1 MINKALLIV
10 AVSLCAAAGAATP
23 LASADPNYYGVLS
36 CSSCE
41 AGPPVGFAYTD
52 QVNAGIRDGLTEL
65 PGIPD

>member
-1 MINKALLIV
+1 VITKVLIIV
-10 AVSLCAAAGAATP
+10 AVSLCAAAGTASP
-23 LASADPNYYGVLS
+23 RASADPNYYGVLS

-41 AGPPVGFAYTD
+41 GGPPVGFAYTD

>member
-1 MINKALLIV
+1 VITKALSIV
-10 AVSLCAAAGAATP
+10 AVSLCVAAGAASP
-23 LASADPNYYGVLS
+23 QASADPNYYGVLS

-41 AGPPVGFAYTD
+41 EGPHVGFAYTN